1 MLLFIMALQP
11 QQTVSA
17 QVLLCAASGKS
28 PDRDSR
34 ITAENIKDWL
44 PSGEIALRVRDVFRL
59 LGFEVGDLVGN
70 SFSITGPVHLFE
82 SVFKT
87 RLRQLNSGGIQFS
100 TTAQASNYELAS
112 QKIPDDLR
120 EYVAAVTFTPPPA
133 FGPANF

>member
-1 MLLFIMALQP
+1 MALKP
-11 QQTVSA
+11 EQTVSA
-17 QVLLCAASGKS
+17 QVLLRAASGKR

-34 ITAENIKDWL
+34 ITAENINDWL
-44 PSGEIALRVRDVFRL
+44 PSGEIALRVREAFRV

-100 TTAQASNYELAS
+100 TTEQASNYELDS
-112 QKIPDDLR
+112 RKIPHDLR
-120 EYVAAVTFTPPPA
+120 EYVADVTFTPPPA
-133 FGPANF
+133 FGPTDY